1 MSARS
6 EEEEEEK
13 EQNHGGAFQSLDV
26 GTVQRTHSTTTTTT
40 AAEGDWVERDGL
52 KGEGMT
58 S

>member
-26 GTVQRTHSTTTTTT
+26 GTVQRTHSTTTTT

-52 KGEGMT
+52 KGRE
-58 S
+58 